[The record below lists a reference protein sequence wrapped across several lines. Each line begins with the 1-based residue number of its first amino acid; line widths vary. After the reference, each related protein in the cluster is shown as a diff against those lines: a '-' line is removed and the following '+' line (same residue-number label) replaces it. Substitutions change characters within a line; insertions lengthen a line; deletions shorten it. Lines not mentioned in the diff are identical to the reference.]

1 MSISER
7 ARHLALALAFSAAAP
22 APALAD
28 PGPGLGEPVTAEEI
42 AKWDISVAPD
52 GATLPPGQG
61 DAKRGRVVYQDRCV
75 GCHGTDGEG
84 GEGLADP
91 LAGGIGSLAS
101 DKPLKTVG
109 SYWPHATT
117 IFDYVRRA
125 MPYDRPMSLSNADVY
140 AVTAYILAL
149 NGIIDET
156 TALNAGTL
164 PKVAM
169 PNRGGFVLHWPE
181 PD

>member
-7 ARHLALALAFSAAAP
+7 AGRLALALLFSAAA

-28 PGPGLGEPVTAEEI
+28 PGPELGEPVTAAEI
-42 AKWDISVAPD
+42 AKWNISIAPD

-61 DAKRGRVVYQDRCV
+61 DARRGRAVYQDRCV
-75 GCHGTDGEG
+75 ACHSADGEG
-84 GEGLADP
+84 GEGTAGP

-125 MPYDRPMSLSNADVY
+125 MPYDRPMSLGNDDVY
-140 AVTAYILAL
+140 ALTAYILAL
-149 NGIIDET
+149 NGIIGDT
-156 TALNAGTL
+156 TTLDATTL
-164 PKVAM
+164 PKITM
-169 PNRGGFVLHWPE
+169 PNRAGFVLHWPE

>member
-7 ARHLALALAFSAAAP
+7 AIGLALAFAFCAAAP
-22 APALAD
+22 GARAD
-28 PGPGLGEPVTAEEI
+28 PGPALGEPVTEAEI

-61 DAKRGRVVYQDRCV
+61 DAKRGRVVYQDRCLA
-75 GCHGTDGEG
+75 CHGTDGEG
-84 GEGLADP
+84 GEGTAGP

-117 IFDYVRRA
+117 VFDYVRRA
-125 MPYDRPMSLSNADVY
+125 MPYDRPMSLSNDDVY

-149 NGIIDET
+149 NGIIGEAM
-156 TALNAGTL
+156 ALDAGTL
-164 PKVAM
+164 PTVTM

-181 PD
+181 PN